1 MKVLTV
7 DTSDQ
12 RSANTAIFMPDLIQ
26 GEKKK
31 ELIFNREAMKFPTEA
46 TGGFMNT

>member
-12 RSANTAIFMPDLIQ
+12 RSANMTIFMPDLIQ
-26 GEKKK
+26 GKK
-31 ELIFNREAMKFPTEA
+31 LIFNREAMKFPTEA
-46 TGGFMNT
+46 MDSFMNT